1 MNRLLRIS
9 FFLFLPL
16 WISNASIAQDAEISY
31 PPEFSEPFPLF
42 TKALGDF
49 ERPISSGSE
58 MAQAYFNQGFQ
69 MMYAFTKEDAARSF
83 IEAQKADLNCAI
95 CYWGEAWAWGSYL
108 NGPMRKDEAPRA
120 YAAIQKAVKLA
131 DEGYANENEKAFIQA
146 MSVRYAENYNSDTQA
161 ARDTAYAFAMK
172 GVAEKYPDDLDAGTF
187 YAEALFLLEPRR
199 GHRDINDPDVQ
210 KLHAELERVLELD
223 IKHPGACHLYI
234 HATESTTD
242 PGKAEACAEFIG
254 ISIPG
259 ASHINHMPS
268 HTWNEIGRWGDAVRA
283 NIMAWHSDQKEAVG
297 EGFAI
302 YPSHNLH
309 MLAFAASMDGQ
320 SGVATQAGRDYTKLT
335 GNNMYEVLTLV
346 RFGRFDEVLR
356 VTERPTH
363 EIQAGMWD
371 FSMGYARLKEGD
383 IRMAENYLE
392 KVLAAADTSKSRFR
406 FHSTEKLLGTVG
418 GILEGEIH
426 LTKGDTLAAISS
438 FERAVMIED
447 SLDYDEPEPLPF
459 AARHWLGSAL
469 LSINK
474 YAEAEAVYRA
484 ELEDHPNNGWSY
496 FGLINALEGQGKSDP
511 ELEAAFE
518 ASWARS
524 DTWIRGSKF

>member
-1 MNRLLRIS
+1 MIPFLRI
-9 FFLFLPL
+9 FNLILIVG
-16 WISNASIAQDAEISY
+16 ISSLTVIAQNSEISY
-31 PPEFSEPFPLF
+31 PLEFSEPFPLF
-42 TKALGDF
+42 EKALGDF
-49 ERPISSGSE
+49 ERPISSENSE
-58 MAQAYFNQGFQ
+58 AQAYFNQGFQ

-83 IEAQKADLNCAI
+83 KEAQKLDPNCAI

-108 NGPMRKDEAPRA
+108 NGRMREVEAPRA
-120 YAAIQKAVKLA
+120 YAAIQKAVELA
-131 DEGYANENEKAFIQA
+131 NDGHANEKEKDFIDAMAQRYIEDYDASTRRVQDSTYSVAMQA
-146 MSVRYAENYNSDTQA
+146 
-161 ARDTAYAFAMK
+161 
-172 GVAEKYPDDLDAGTF
+172 VAEKYPNDLDAGTF
-187 YAEALFLLEPRR
+187 YAESLFLLMPRR
-199 GHRDINDPDVQ
+199 GTRDLDDPEVQ
-210 KLHAELERVLELD
+210 QLHAELERILAID

-242 PGKAEACAEFIG
+242 PGKAEACSEFIG
-254 ISIPG
+254 TSIPG

-283 NIMAWHSDQKEAVG
+283 NIMAWHSDLKASVG

-309 MLAFAASMDGQ
+309 MLLFAGSMDGQ
-320 SGVATQAGRDYTKLT
+320 SGVSTQAGRDYTKLT
-335 GNNMYEVLTLV
+335 GNNMYEVLTLI

-363 EIQAGMWD
+363 EVHGGMWD

-383 IRMAENYLE
+383 INMAENYLA
-392 KVLAAADTSKSRFR
+392 KVLAAADSSNSRFR
-406 FHSTEKLLGTVG
+406 FHPAGKLLGTVG
-418 GILEGEIH
+418 GILEGEIY
-426 LTKGDTLAAISS
+426 LTKGDTVAALTS
-438 FERAVMIED
+438 FERAVAIED
-447 SLDYDEPEPLPF
+447 SLDYDEPEPIPF

-469 LSINK
+469 LSIQK
-474 YAEAEAVYRA
+474 YVEAEAVYRA

-496 FGLINALEGQGKSDP
+496 YGLLQALEGQGKTDN
-511 ELEAAFE
+511 ELERAFE